1 MPGDTGIVQFAIWAS
16 EGTVDD
22 PEDND
27 AMIDNFA
34 VYPIPSCP
42 QPLYISA
49 FNLTPD
55 SATLSWTVFGTD
67 TSWVTYLTPVG
78 VAPNTSHLTM
88 SNNDTITF
96 GGLSSNTYYDFYVQ
110 GICGLGD
117 SSFLTGPFTF
127 VTLSLIHI

>member
-1 MPGDTGIVQFAIWAS
+1 MEWISQLNNNYITAPNGNHEIIPLPGDTGIVQFAIWAS

-42 QPLYISA
+42 QPLYINA
-49 FNLTPD
+49 FNITPD
-55 SATLSWTVFGTD
+55 SATLSWSVFGTD

-78 VAPNTSHLTM
+78 VAPDFSHLTM
-88 SNNDTITF
+88 SNNDTIIF
-96 GGLSSNTYYDFYVQ
+96 WRVILQY
-110 GICGLGD
+110 L
-117 SSFLTGPFTF
+117 L
-127 VTLSLIHI
+127 

>member
-1 MPGDTGIVQFAIWAS
+1 MQHYLG
-16 EGTVDD
+16 
-22 PEDND
+22 
-27 AMIDNFA
+27 
-34 VYPIPSCP
+34 
-42 QPLYISA
+42 L
-49 FNLTPD
+49 
-55 SATLSWTVFGTD
+55 VFGTD

-78 VAPNTSHLTM
+78 VAPDTSHLTM

-127 VTLSLIHI
+127 VTSCLPISSPYFQDFDNTIAPNYDQCWSIFE